1 MGYVK
6 CLNGDFFFFFFIIM
20 RAVLLDVLCIF
31 IRVIYIWKV
40 KPPGMIKFL
49 YAILDIVFKIIN

>member
-1 MGYVK
+1 MEIS
-6 CLNGDFFFFFFIIM
+6 FFFFFIIIM

-49 YAILDIVFKIIN
+49 YAILDIVLKIIN